1 MTDRPIARDA
11 HSGFDHHVAE
21 YRFLTTWLL
30 EADRERVWDAVY
42 DSERWPQW
50 WKGVLEAEKLE
61 EGDED
66 GVGQYGRYVWR
77 SKLPYRL
84 EFFVRTTKVE
94 KPHLLEGDASGELAG
109 VGRWR
114 LFEQGGV
121 TAVLYEWNVRTT
133 RPWMNLVAPLARPIF
148 AVNHDYVM
156 RNGGEG
162 LARLLGCSA
171 AGDRLAE
178 RGRARSVATI
188 FRALALSYRECQTAP
203 DLETPTPARR
213 KCR

>member
-1 MTDRPIARDA
+1 
-11 HSGFDHHVAE
+11 VAE

-61 EGDED
+61 KGDED
-66 GVGQYGRYVWR
+66 GVGQYSRYVWK

-84 EFFVRTTKVE
+84 EFFVRTTRVE

-114 LFEQGGV
+114 LFERGGV

-133 RPWMNLVAPLARPIF
+133 RPWMNLLAPLARPIF

-156 RNGGEG
+156 RHGGEG
-162 LARLLGCSA
+162 LGGLLG
-171 AGDRLAE
+171 
-178 RGRARSVATI
+178 
-188 FRALALSYRECQTAP
+188 AP
-203 DLETPTPARR
+203 LHAID
-213 KCR
+213 